1 MSIQNSICPDSRTK
15 KGVPGCF
22 PTERLMKMSGDTIES
37 LIQERR
43 STEKESKQ
51 LQAQIDRLEAEK
63 LEKDDAEIRE
73 ALSIQIEALSLEK
86 REKAKKLKDICRI
99 ARTIS
104 AGD

>member
-1 MSIQNSICPDSRTK
+1 MRTK
-15 KGVPGCF
+15 SI
-22 PTERLMKMSGDTIES
+22 MSGLYHNDTIES

-51 LQAQIDRLEAEK
+51 LQALIDRLEAEK

-73 ALSIQIEALSLEK
+73 ALSMQIEALSLEK

>member
-51 LQAQIDRLEAEK
+51 LQALIDRLEAEK

-73 ALSIQIEALSLEK
+73 ALSMQIEALSLEK

-104 AGD
+104 A

>member
-1 MSIQNSICPDSRTK
+1 MSRFYHN
-15 KGVPGCF
+15 
-22 PTERLMKMSGDTIES
+22 DTIES

-63 LEKDDAEIRE
+63 LDKDDAEIRE

-86 REKAKKLKDICRI
+86 REKANKLKDICRI